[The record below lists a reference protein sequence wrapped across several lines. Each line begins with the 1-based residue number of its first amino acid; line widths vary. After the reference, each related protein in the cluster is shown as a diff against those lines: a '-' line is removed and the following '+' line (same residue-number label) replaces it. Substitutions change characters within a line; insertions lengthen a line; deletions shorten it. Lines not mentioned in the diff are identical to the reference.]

1 MNSFDLGRIKGKT
14 MRLHACLVA
23 VCLLLLLSIG
33 SARATPLNLDLL
45 PFPDITTAFIS
56 VSYDSGINKKFLATG
71 FPISLLDETG
81 LFPITGGSYVLDAK
95 ITNAGFLLEGTL
107 NIGGTVSQ
115 KVFTSGTLL
124 KGNLLT
130 LAQAQAAGFLSNF
143 GFGNAASDP
152 FEFLFEATEGDLQ
165 SFFDSPPGGIILNLG
180 AGGNPAFAGNFL
192 SNFSN
197 SGLGSNDIQPTPEPG
212 TLLLLLSG
220 IGGLFGLRKRL
231 RVG

>member
-56 VSYDSGINKKFLATG
+56 VSYVSGSNEFLATG

-81 LFPITGGSYVLDAK
+81 LFPITGGSYVLDAT
-95 ITNAGFLLEGTL
+95 ITNAGILQGGTL

-115 KVFTSGTLL
+115 LGFTSGTLL

-130 LAQAQAAGFLSNF
+130 FEQAKAAGFSSNF

-152 FEFLFEATEGDLQ
+152 FEFLFEATGGDLQ

-180 AGGNPAFAGNFL
+180 AGGNPAFAGNFE
-192 SNFSN
+192 SSFING
-197 SGLGSNDIQPTPEPG
+197 GLGSNDILPTPEPG

-220 IGGLFGLRKRL
+220 IGVLFGLRKRL

>member
-33 SARATPLNLDLL
+33 SARATPLNLNLL

-56 VSYDSGINKKFLATG
+56 VSYDVGNKGFLATG
-71 FPISLLDETG
+71 LPLTLLDETG
-81 LFPITGGSYVLDAK
+81 LFPIAGGSYELDAT
-95 ITNAGFLLEGTL
+95 ITNTGILDGGTL
-107 NIGGTVSQ
+107 TIGGTVFQ
-115 KVFTSGTLL
+115 LGFNSGTLL

-130 LAQAQAAGFLSNF
+130 LAQAQAAEFSSNF

-180 AGGNPAFAGNFL
+180 AGGNPAFAGNFQ
-192 SNFSN
+192 SSFSN
-197 SGLGSNDIQPTPEPG
+197 GGLGSNDIQPTPEPG

-220 IGGLFGLRKRL
+220 IGVLFGLRKRL